1 MMTLKDLFETFWT
14 ITEVRITAREPETG
28 IFIHEWIYGPA
39 IGVSTYMRYDI
50 ADGKLTVV
58 DGKINAHGDQTRGG
72 SEIGWGVKEK
82 LFPKK
87 LIEAPITHMSATN
100 KWHGG
105 HSIAVDVEMSKLEA
119 LALVPEE
126 NSEDEEIQR

>member
-1 MMTLKDLFETFWT
+1 MWP

-28 IFIHEWIYGPA
+28 KFIHEWLYGDQLFISP
-39 IGVSTYMRYDI
+39 SMEYDK
-50 ADGKLTVV
+50 ADGKLTICEV
-58 DGKINAHGDQTRGG
+58 KINAHGDPTRGG

-87 LIEAPITHMSATN
+87 LIDAPITHLGMMN
-100 KWHGG
+100 R
-105 HSIAVDVEMSKLEA
+105 HSNEYSVRADVEMSKVEA

-126 NSEDEEIQR
+126 EDDT